1 MENKI
6 TRLKNDI
13 EFFYKRN
20 QDTPRAA
27 LCINF
32 ALCDYDN
39 PPGVNQL
46 MARLLFQGTKTK
58 TSEQIA
64 EEFDS
69 CGIDFVVEMKM
80 DYLRF
85 RFLSLNED
93 FEHSVELV
101 TDLIKNS
108 TFEEFEKEKAKYSG
122 EIVAELDSLRQKAMD
137 GFAKNIFEG
146 HAYGAS
152 NTVVLENLPNVT
164 KEQVV
169 KAYEKMFQNSKKVIT
184 FVGDIDE
191 EKVKNIL
198 NKNLGDIPQGSSQ
211 ADLKAPKPLEEKK
224 EVEIIYKGS
233 QSHIIKGWRT
243 PTLNSEDY
251 PALLL
256 LNIILGASGLS
267 SRLFLEL
274 RDKKG
279 LAYVVRSSYENFL
292 LGAGFSIYIAT
303 EPKNIE
309 VSLKGFDE
317 EIEKIK
323 TIEVSEEELEN
334 AKSNLIGKWAFAFET
349 NFQQACCYAQYGIL
363 GLGFDFYDKTK
374 ERIKHVTPK
383 QLKDC
388 AEKYF
393 NEKYVLSVL
402 KP

>member
-1 MENKI
+1 METKL
-6 TRLKNDI
+6 TKLKNNI
-13 EFFYKRN
+13 EFFYKKN
-20 QDTPRAA
+20 QDTPRSA

-39 PPGVNQL
+39 RPGVNAL

-85 RFLSLNED
+85 RFVSLNED
-93 FEHSVELV
+93 FEHAVELV
-101 TDLIKNS
+101 ADLIKNS
-108 TFEEFEKEKAKYSG
+108 TFEEFDKEKAKFSG
-122 EIVAELDSLRQKAMD
+122 ELVAELDSPRQKTMD
-137 GFAKNIFEG
+137 GFSKNIFEG
-146 HAYGAS
+146 HSYGAS
-152 NTVVLENLPNVT
+152 NTVVLENLPAVT
-164 KEQVV
+164 KEMVV
-169 KAYEKMFQNSKKVIT
+169 NAYDKLFKNGKKVIT
-184 FVGDIDE
+184 FVGDIDID
-191 EKVKNIL
+191 KVENIL
-198 NKNLGDIPQGSSQ
+198 NANLGDIPAGAALSEFKSP
-211 ADLKAPKPLEEKK
+211 APLKDKK
-224 EVEIIYKGS
+224 EIDIIHNAN
-233 QSHIIKGWRT
+233 QAHIIKGWRT
-243 PTLNSEDY
+243 QTFDSADY

-279 LAYVVRSSYENFL
+279 LAYVVRSSYEAFL

-323 TIEVSEEELEN
+323 TIEVSEDELEN
-334 AKSNLIGKWAFAFET
+334 AKTNLAGKWAFTFET
-349 NFQQACCYAQYGIL
+349 NSQQACCYAQYGIL
-363 GLGFDFYDKTK
+363 GLGFDFYDNIK
-374 ERIKHVTPK
+374 ERLKHVTAE

-388 AEKYF
+388 AGKYF
-393 NEKYVLSVL
+393 NEKYVLAVL